1 MVKALR
7 PEQLLIIADHF
18 CAQHGVEL
26 LSFSDLAAAA
36 AVPGARFDTVA
47 LYSSSL
53 SASDALATYLRR
65 LQPLSALNDEFA
77 VVAAEVYRRW
87 CTHDPT

>member
-1 MVKALR
+1 MVKNLR

-18 CAQHGVEL
+18 CAHYGVEL
-26 LSFSDLAAAA
+26 HSFSDLAAAA

-47 LYSSSL
+47 LYPSSE
-53 SASDALATYLRR
+53 SASAALATYLRR
-65 LQPLSALNDEFA
+65 LSPLSALNDEFS

-87 CTHDPT
+87 CN